1 MADSPEPQT
10 TARQRFAINCIGLVG
25 LVYGAVPILR
35 VVLGFDAMAFT
46 AAPYGWL
53 RLEGAMRVVPP
64 LVVFVACL
72 VAAWAIEHRATG
84 RSER

>member
-1 MADSPEPQT
+1 MADPPEPQT
-10 TARQRFAINCIGLVG
+10 TALQRFAINCIGLVG

-46 AAPYGWL
+46 AAPYAWL